1 MLNLTIVITKKR
13 LLEFFSIS
21 NSILAAFDTCLDDN
35 ARITHPATVEFTVQI
50 AANVFRIKAVIWMA
64 KNENQP
70 PTLLDIV

>member
-21 NSILAAFDTCLDDN
+21 NSILAAFDTVLMVMQDSL
-35 ARITHPATVEFTVQI
+35 TQQLEFTVQI

-64 KNENQP
+64 KKRESTP
-70 PTLLDIV
+70 YLPYLT

>member
-1 MLNLTIVITKKR
+1 MIMQDSL
-13 LLEFFSIS
+13 
-21 NSILAAFDTCLDDN
+21 
-35 ARITHPATVEFTVQI
+35 THPATVEFTVQI

>member
-21 NSILAAFDTCLDDN
+21 NSILAAFDIVDDN
-35 ARITHPATVEFTVQI
+35 ARLTHPATVEFTVQI

-64 KNENQP
+64 KKLRINP
-70 PTLLDIV
+70 LSYLT